1 VCIRMSPPIPKYQNR
16 DKGPEENAGDE
27 ELGGGDKRKLVTT
40 WNGVLERVQGC
51 RRGVE
56 AVTLG
61 DVVRT
66 FGFLEDGFLSPKV

>member
-1 VCIRMSPPIPKYQNR
+1 MRNW
-16 DKGPEENAGDE
+16 
-27 ELGGGDKRKLVTT
+27 GGGDKRKLVTT
-40 WNGVLERVQGC
+40 WNGVLERVHGC

-61 DVVRT
+61 DVLRT